1 MTMTLRER
9 DSGEHR
15 TSGARNVLVV
25 EDDRDIAGLLALHL
39 QPLGCTVRRAHEGAE
54 GLALA
59 RRIGD
64 WALIVLDL
72 QLPGVDGLE
81 ICRQVRSQSAHTPIL
96 VLTARAGESERVLG
110 LETGAD
116 DYLTKPFS
124 VVEFAARVKALLRR
138 AELSL
143 LPGGVGLR
151 TVRVG
156 DLHIDLDRRLARRG
170 AQHLDLT
177 TREFALLAFLMQR
190 PGRVYS
196 RAQLLDQ
203 VWGTTHDTYEHTV
216 NSHIN
221 RLRAKVERDA
231 SQPQY
236 IRTVWGTGYRF
247 AMAGEVAEHGP

>member
-1 MTMTLRER
+1 M
-9 DSGEHR
+9 
-15 TSGARNVLVV
+15 GARRVLVV
-25 EDDRDIAGLLALHL
+25 EDDRDMAALLTLHL
-39 QPLGCTVRRAHEGAE
+39 QPLGCTVAWAHEGSE

-59 RRIGD
+59 RQAAD

-81 ICRQVRSQSAHTPIL
+81 ICRQVRAQSAYPSIL
-96 VLTARAGESERVLG
+96 MLTARAGESERVLG

-124 VVEFAARVKALLRR
+124 VVEFAARVRALLRR
-138 AELSL
+138 AERLAT
-143 LPGGVGLR
+143 PAANELR

-156 DLHIDLDRRLARRG
+156 DLRIDLDRQLAQRG
-170 AQHLDLT
+170 AQPLDLT

-196 RAQLLDQ
+196 RAQLLDR

-216 NSHIN
+216 NSHVN
-221 RLRAKVERDA
+221 RLRAKVETDA

-236 IRTVWGTGYRF
+236 IRTVWGAGYRF
-247 AMAGEVAEHGP
+247 AMAGEVGAGGP

>member
-1 MTMTLRER
+1 VTQTPYKS
-9 DSGEHR
+9 DSGECR
-15 TSGARNVLVV
+15 SITARRVLIV
-25 EDDRDIAGLLALHL
+25 EDDRDIAELLALHL
-39 QPLGCTVRRAHEGAE
+39 VPLECTVRRAHEGAE

-59 RRIGD
+59 RRAGD

-81 ICRQVRSQSAHTPIL
+81 ICRQVRQQSAHTPIL
-96 VLTARAGESERVLG
+96 MLTARAGESERVLG

-138 AELSL
+138 AELL
-143 LPGGVGLR
+143 VLPAGIGLR

-156 DLHIDLDRRLARRG
+156 DLHIDLDSRLARRG

-177 TREFALLAFLMQR
+177 SREFELLAFLMQR

-203 VWGTTHDTYEHTV
+203 VWGTTYDTYEHTV

-221 RLRAKVERDA
+221 RLRAKVETDA

-247 AMAGEVAEHGP
+247 AMAGEVGGLGP